1 MSFRVIERGTNQKLV
16 YDLLLLVYN
25 NFRRIIHRF
34 LDTSCFNAENHIFAY
49 PTCIWII
56 EGHADVGIWRWN
68 LVPEN

>member
-49 PTCIWII
+49 PTCI
-56 EGHADVGIWRWN
+56 
-68 LVPEN
+68 